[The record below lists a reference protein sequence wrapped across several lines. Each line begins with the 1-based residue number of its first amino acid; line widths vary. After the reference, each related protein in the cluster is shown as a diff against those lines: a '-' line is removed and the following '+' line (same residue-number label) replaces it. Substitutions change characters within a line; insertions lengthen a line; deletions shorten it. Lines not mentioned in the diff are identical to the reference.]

1 MSTAMAIDAFYVL
14 SEQYPATLATVP
26 GNMTIKPAVFMEDDV
41 HRTFDPQTQRTTR
54 TGTVVLL
61 ASVSFTENPGGPW
74 LINGLQWV
82 QHHLSAVDNGLRA
95 FHVRRDEKVM
105 TGTESR
111 NGF

>member
-1 MSTAMAIDAFYVL
+1 MTWSIALDAFGVL
-14 SEQYPATLATVP
+14 RSQYPAALATVP
-26 GNMTIKPAVFMEDDV
+26 ENVPIAPAVFMEDDV

-82 QHHLSAVDNGLRA
+82 QHHLSAIDNGLRA